1 MFSVIIVIII
11 IIIII
16 IVIIISI
23 VIIII
28 TGKKELAC
36 YFNSYLFHSV
46 VPDIQEH
53 YFETTVCTLILEQL
67 YRKTVTRPLDI
78 YNVNFEYT
86 NKIQVEKVL
95 HNINTRKACGHE
107 IRFSKLLKDL
117 RCLVHYHY

>member
-1 MFSVIIVIII
+1 MGSEMCIRDRYRLASPASSVHEPLPMFSVIIVI

-53 YFETTVCTLILEQL
+53 YFEAT
-67 YRKTVTRPLDI
+67 
-78 YNVNFEYT
+78 
-86 NKIQVEKVL
+86 
-95 HNINTRKACGHE
+95 
-107 IRFSKLLKDL
+107 
-117 RCLVHYHY
+117 